1 MKKLIILLLVMVA
14 FCFAASTEKCNP
26 NPNADPNAPS
36 VNYDPN
42 LPIGWCRAEG
52 FVCGVTTES
61 SGGVR
66 FSLGKNS
73 NCKKTEMETTIFDWH
88 PVNSDGSVNTSIV
101 STVLAPYLEEG
112 PIDNVSAVTFA
123 VNTAFIINAL
133 RVPLKITPKPPFT
146 NKLTF
151 TILNLVTKRG
161 FLYGPA
167 QLFRPER
174 QT

>member
-52 FVCGVTTES
+52 FVCGVSTES

-133 RVPLKITPKPPFT
+133 NEKFKVSITYHRYGTRNDQNSIRLLGIGRVLD
-146 NKLTF
+146 
-151 TILNLVTKRG
+151 
-161 FLYGPA
+161 
-167 QLFRPER
+167 
-174 QT
+174 